1 MTLARTRRTHRS
13 RPSRYLRFAAF
24 AYALAYGAALCG
36 VGTAARL
43 GAQGAVRGQLRV
55 IETANGAPATLGD
68 AVIYL
73 EADGERP
80 RMPTVAMVK
89 ASVGMRLREFVPR
102 VQTIGVG
109 GAVAFPN
116 QDPFSH
122 NVFSNS
128 ALGAFDLGLYRTGKS
143 RAATFPKAGVYAIYC
158 NIHARMVSY
167 VVAVPTPYVA
177 RAQSS
182 GVFTLP
188 GVPAGTWRLHVWHER
203 APEHVET
210 ITVPA
215 DGLSDIVV
223 ALDGRGYVPKP
234 HTNKFGQPYATSRAD
249 RY

>member
-1 MTLARTRRTHRS
+1 MTLRSCHRR
-13 RPSRYLRFAAF
+13 
-24 AYALAYGAALCG
+24 GAALFL
-36 VGTAARL
+36 TALPGGAL
-43 GAQGAVRGQLRV
+43 LWSMIAFPCLSAQGAVSGQLRV
-55 IETANGAPATLGD
+55 IEPTTGAPAVLSD
-68 AVIYL
+68 AVVYL
-73 EADGERP
+73 EAVGAPARTP
-80 RMPTVAMVK
+80 MVATAK

-109 GAVAFPN
+109 GAVSFPN

-128 ALGAFDLGLYRTGKS
+128 ALGAFDLGLYRTGKD
-143 RAATFPKAGVYAIYC
+143 RAATFPKSGVYAIYC

-167 VVAVPTPYVA
+167 VIAVPTPFA
-177 RAQSS
+177 SRAQTS
-182 GVFTLP
+182 GAFTMV

-203 APEHVET
+203 APEHVES
-210 ITVPA
+210 ITVPVG
-215 DGLSDIVV
+215 GLSNIVV

>member
-1 MTLARTRRTHRS
+1 MTAR
-13 RPSRYLRFAAF
+13 LGF
-24 AYALAYGAALCG
+24 AALCWG
-36 VGTAARL
+36 ATLVTGITVAARVE
-43 GAQGAVRGQLRV
+43 AQGAVRGQLRV
-55 IETANGAPATLGD
+55 IETATGSPATLTD

-73 EADGERP
+73 EADGERANG
-80 RMPTVAMVK
+80 PTSNMAR
-89 ASVGMRLREFVPR
+89 ASIGMRLREFVPR
-102 VQTIGVG
+102 VQTIGIG

-116 QDPFSH
+116 QDPYSH

-128 ALGAFDLGLYRTGKS
+128 ALGAFDLGLYRTGKN
-143 RAATFPKAGVYAIYC
+143 RAASFPKSGVYAIYC

-167 VVAVPTPYVA
+167 VVAVPTPYVS

-182 GVFTLP
+182 GAFTVP

-210 ITVPA
+210 IRVPA
-215 DGLSDIVV
+215 GGLSDIVV

>member
-1 MTLARTRRTHRS
+1 MA
-13 RPSRYLRFAAF
+13 
-24 AYALAYGAALCG
+24 CG
-36 VGTAARL
+36 L
-43 GAQGAVRGQLRV
+43 GATTSAVAAQGTVRGQLRV
-55 IETANGAPATLGD
+55 IDKTSSVPATLSD

-73 EADGERP
+73 EAEDAPP
-80 RMPTVAMVK
+80 RAPATAMAK

-143 RAATFPKAGVYAIYC
+143 RAATFPKPGVYAIYC

-167 VVAVPTPYVA
+167 VVAVPTAYVS

-182 GVFTLP
+182 GAFTLA

-203 APEHVET
+203 APEHVES

-215 DGLSDIVV
+215 AGLSDIVV

-234 HTNKFGQPYATSRAD
+234 HANKFGQPYATSRAD